1 MSTNSSIIDSIP
13 ATTPGKTVLWSG
25 LIGGLLD
32 ATAGV
37 IFYFLFLGMNPIQV
51 LQFIAAGVYGKVA
64 FEGGLTLPGLG
75 VAGVGLVLHFV
86 IAFVVAAI
94 YFVAYPRLAVLR
106 NYKVLA
112 GLAFGVG
119 IWLVM
124 NLLVLPNS
132 NLPQG
137 PANPVLRAIEIIWH
151 AVLVGLP
158 IALITAR
165 YFDSKAPKMA

>member
-1 MSTNSSIIDSIP
+1 MSTKLSVLHLP
-13 ATTPGKTVLWSG
+13 KTGNTLQTIG
-25 LIGGLLD
+25 LAGLVGGLLD

-51 LQFIAAGVYGKVA
+51 LQYIAAGAQGPA
-64 FEGGLTLPGLG
+64 SFDGGLPAAGL
-75 VAGVGLVLHFV
+75 GLVLHFS
-86 IAFVVAAI
+86 IAYVVATI
-94 YFVAYPRLAVLR
+94 YVLAYPLIPVLR

-137 PANPVLRAIEIIWH
+137 PGNPVLKAIEIIWH

-158 IALITAR
+158 IALITDR
-165 YFDSKAPKMA
+165 YYDGRLAK